1 MSTAI
6 RTISSPS
13 NAAAPTKLAR
23 RLSVAAIAFAGLTL
37 SGIAASQSPASVPAP
52 PYVRPHTP
60 TLGPANAKV
69 HLVEFLD
76 PACEGCRAFYP
87 IVKQVIDANK
97 NRVRLYVRYAAIH
110 KGADYAVKAL
120 EAARAQDR
128 YWEAMT
134 TLFSRQSEWTRGHS
148 VMQDKVIEVL
158 TSVSGL
164 DIERL
169 KRDIQRPE
177 YAKIVEQDLADAK
190 ALKVMQTPTF
200 FINGKPLTE
209 YTPEQLHSQV
219 AAEVAAQ
226 YR

>member
-1 MSTAI
+1 MLDASFACYP
-6 RTISSPS
+6 RT
-13 NAAAPTKLAR
+13 NAVVAR
-23 RLSVAAIAFAGLTL
+23 LGLAFAALAALTL
-37 SGIAASQSPASVPAP
+37 SGLTSAQSTASMPAP

-87 IVKQVIDANK
+87 IVKDVLAANK
-97 NRVRLYVRYAAIH
+97 DRVRLYVRYAAIH

-134 TLFSRQSEWTRGHS
+134 TLFARQSEWTRGHS
-148 VMQDKVIEVL
+148 VMPDKVVEVL
-158 TSVSGL
+158 ATVPGV

-169 KRDIQRPE
+169 KRDIQKPE
-177 YAKIVEQDLADAK
+177 YAKIVEQDLTDAK

-200 FINGKPLTE
+200 YINGKPLTE
-209 YTPEQLHSQV
+209 YTPEQLKTQV

>member
-1 MSTAI
+1 MGIAVAI
-6 RTISSPS
+6 
-13 NAAAPTKLAR
+13 LA
-23 RLSVAAIAFAGLTL
+23 VLTL
-37 SGIAASQSPASVPAP
+37 SALASAQSTASVPAP

-69 HLVEFLD
+69 HLVEFFD

-87 IVKQVIDANK
+87 IVKDVLAANK
-97 NRVRLYVRYAAIH
+97 DRVRLYVRYAAMH
-110 KGADYAVKAL
+110 KGADFAVKAL

-134 TLFSRQSEWTRGHS
+134 ALFARQSEWTRGHS
-148 VMQDKVIEVL
+148 VMPDKVVGVL
-158 TSVSGL
+158 ATVPGV

-169 KRDIQRPE
+169 KRDIQKPE
-177 YAKIVEQDLADAK
+177 YAKIVEQDLTDAK

-200 FINGKPLTE
+200 YINGKPLTE
-209 YTPEQLHSQV
+209 YTPDQLKTQV

>member
-1 MSTAI
+1 MLDASFACYP
-6 RTISSPS
+6 RT
-13 NAAAPTKLAR
+13 NAVVAR
-23 RLSVAAIAFAGLTL
+23 LGLAFAALAALTL
-37 SGIAASQSPASVPAP
+37 SGLTSAQSTASMPAP

-87 IVKQVIDANK
+87 IVKDVLAANK
-97 NRVRLYVRYAAIH
+97 DRVRLYVRYAAMH
-110 KGADYAVKAL
+110 KGADFAVKAL

-134 TLFSRQSEWTRGHS
+134 ALFARQSEWTRGHS
-148 VMQDKVIEVL
+148 VMPDKVVGVL
-158 TSVSGL
+158 ATVPGV

-169 KRDIQRPE
+169 KRDIQKPE

-200 FINGKPLTE
+200 YINGKPLTE
-209 YTPEQLHSQV
+209 YTPEQLKTQV

>member
-1 MSTAI
+1 MLPIPPSRRPKVAAARGTVRRFSLAAAMLAMLAVGSVATAQSTA
-6 RTISSPS
+6 SM
-13 NAAAPTKLAR
+13 
-23 RLSVAAIAFAGLTL
+23 
-37 SGIAASQSPASVPAP
+37 PAP

-87 IVKQVIDANK
+87 IVKDVLAANK
-97 NRVRLYVRYAAIH
+97 DRVRLYVRYAAIH

-134 TLFSRQSEWTRGHS
+134 TLFARQSDWTRGHS
-148 VMQDKVIEVL
+148 VMPDKVVEVL
-158 TSVSGL
+158 ATVPGV

-169 KRDIQRPE
+169 KRDIQKPE

-200 FINGKPLTE
+200 FINGKPLAE
-209 YTPEQLHSQV
+209 YTLEQLKAQV

>member
-1 MSTAI
+1 MLADSQIPYPNAVTRREVMRRLILGVAAMA
-6 RTISSPS
+6 TLPLGGV
-13 NAAAPTKLAR
+13 AAAQ
-23 RLSVAAIAFAGLTL
+23 S
-37 SGIAASQSPASVPAP
+37 SASMPAP
-52 PYVRPHTP
+52 PYVRPYTP

-87 IVKQVIDANK
+87 IVKEVLAANK
-97 NRVRLYVRYAAIH
+97 DRVRLYVRYAAIH

-134 TLFSRQSEWTRGHS
+134 TLFAKQSEWTRGHS
-148 VMQDKVIEVL
+148 VMPEKVVEAL
-158 TSVSGL
+158 GSVSGL

-169 KRDIQRPE
+169 KRDIQKPE

-190 ALKVMQTPTF
+190 ALKVTQTPTF
-200 FINGKPLTE
+200 YINGKPLTE
-209 YTPEQLHSQV
+209 YTPEQLKTQV